1 MKRYCLLN
9 VLFLCIAV
17 AAMAQRRDDSFRYG
31 NFLCKETSA
40 TTVSIVGIG
49 TRIPDRPRPF
59 TYYFEKYDIPSTLT
73 TDDGKTYTVTEIG
86 EEAFVLRSDVQDE
99 EEGLMTWQD
108 LTGYTMEDDEA
119 GVLGVIDTVDE
130 STINTLAILT
140 DGRMVPLHEDF
151 ILDIDQPARVLHV
164 HLPFVL

>member
-1 MKRYCLLN
+1 MTDTD
-9 VLFLCIAV
+9 FLSIGIIRRTHYRDLPPFV
-17 AAMAQRRDDSFRYG
+17 FVRRDGLFVPFRSE
-31 NFLCKETSA
+31 NISSL
-40 TTVSIVGIG
+40 
-49 TRIPDRPRPF
+49 
-59 TYYFEKYDIPSTLT
+59 
-73 TDDGKTYTVTEIG
+73 IG